1 MSIAH
6 TILLY
11 FPSWLLGLLIVGG
24 MTALS
29 IAGLILVRRII
40 PHHKLRVHHDV
51 AGPIFC
57 TLGVIYA
64 VLLTFVTVMVWGQ
77 FDKARHDVE
86 EEAGCLMSLYRASD
100 VFRQDFKI
108 KLRSDI
114 ANYAKAVLE
123 EEWGCLAKG
132 SGCPSVDVLL
142 KNLWASYT
150 NYAPS
155 PGLEEIF
162 FNQSI
167 TRLEQL
173 EQYRA
178 MRIVDSK
185 TSLPGLMWAILF
197 IGGMATISFTFFFG
211 VENFKAQ
218 AVMASLL
225 VIIIGLMLFA
235 ILCMDYPFTGSVSIT
250 PEPFKQIGRMSLI

>member
-1 MSIAH
+1 MSITHA
-6 TILLY
+6 LLFY
-11 FPSWLLGLLIVGG
+11 IPSWLLGLLIVGG
-24 MTALS
+24 MTVFS
-29 IAGLILVRRII
+29 VIGLMFVRRIV

-64 VLLTFVTVMVWGQ
+64 VLITFVTVMVWGQ

-86 EEAGCLMSLYRASD
+86 EEASCLMSLYRASD
-100 VFRQDFKI
+100 AFQQDFKI
-108 KLRSDI
+108 KVRSDI

-132 SGCPSVDVLL
+132 NGCPSVDLLL
-142 KNLWASYT
+142 KNLWTSYT
-150 NYAPS
+150 RHLPN
-155 PGLEEIF
+155 PGIEEIF
-162 FNQSI
+162 FNESI

-173 EQYRA
+173 ERYRT

-218 AVMASLL
+218 AIMASLL

-250 PEPFKQIGRMSLI
+250 PEPFKQIERMSLI